1 MKSAERHRAKVIMI
15 SSVAEHEGKSTVAA
29 NLALTMQAQ
38 GKKVLLVDCD
48 MRRPSQAKI
57 FGITVEKGRELTD
70 LLSEDTELSN
80 DILYWDENT
89 RLPMILCGRG
99 TKDSTEY
106 LKGGAFAELMAKL
119 RDSSDYIIL
128 DTPPMS
134 LMADAEAIANCADIS
149 ILVVQYNRMLSA
161 DINDAIDE
169 LKKCRAHM
177 SGCILNDVMVL
188 PGTDRLTAGSHY
200 GYGNYGCYGRY
211 GKYGKY
217 GKYGHYAERKTPA
230 PAAAAEP
237 AAADTVTEDTD
248 DDTAEQTFTEE
259 QE

>member
-1 MKSAERHRAKVIMI
+1 
-15 SSVAEHEGKSTVAA
+15 
-29 NLALTMQAQ
+29 
-38 GKKVLLVDCD
+38 LVDCD

-70 LLSEDTELSN
+70 LLSEETELTN
-80 DILYWDENT
+80 DNLYRDENT

-106 LKGGAFAELMAKL
+106 LKGGAFARLMAKL
-119 RDSSDYIIL
+119 RDSYDYIIL

-200 GYGNYGCYGRY
+200 GYGNYGRYGRY

-230 PAAAAEP
+230 PAATEEP
-237 AAADTVTEDTD
+237 PAADTAEETD
-248 DDTAEQTFTEE
+248 EDTAEQTFTEE